1 MIRIII
7 LVAVMVAGLIFGPQ
21 ASGNKGYVLIAL
33 GNYTIE
39 SSVTSAVILAVLFYG
54 ALLIVEWLL
63 GRVFGLRRKT
73 LGWYGSRRRRKANQQ
88 TVAAT
93 LAMAEG
99 HYSQAEKL
107 MIKGASNSDT
117 PLLNYLS
124 AAKAAQARGDD
135 ARRDQ
140 YLQKA
145 QEENPKAEL
154 ALTLTQTQ
162 LQIEQGQYDTALAM
176 LESVY
181 ALNPRH
187 PMVLDQLRQV
197 HLARQDWSALCDL
210 IPALHKVG
218 KLTPKQEE
226 DLLQQAWSGRLQQAA
241 GSLET
246 LKAVWQD
253 LPRKLRLEPE
263 LLACY
268 GDLLR
273 QLGADG
279 EAATLW
285 LEALRKQPMPQLLA
299 RLPKLKLDSYQP
311 LLALLALLQKQQGQP
326 EVDTALAQLY
336 LLAGQLDDAQKLLEQ
351 EVERA
356 PSAAA
361 YHALGQ
367 LMDKRRLTNKAN
379 EYYRQA
385 LELAGI

>member
-7 LVAVMVAGLIFGPQ
+7 LVAVMVSGLIFGPQ

-226 DLLQQAWSGRLQQAA
+226 ELLQQAWSGRLQQAA

-285 LEALRKQPMPQLLA
+285 QEALRKQPMPQLLA

-311 LLALLALLQKQQGQP
+311 LLALLQKQQGQP

-379 EYYRQA
+379 EYYRHA

>member
-88 TVAAT
+88 TIAAT

-241 GSLET
+241 GNLET

-285 LEALRKQPMPQLLA
+285 QEALRKQPMPQLLA

-311 LLALLALLQKQQGQP
+311 LLALLQKQQGQP

-385 LELAGI
+385 LELAGV

>member
-7 LVAVMVAGLIFGPQ
+7 LVAVMVAGLMFGPE

-39 SSVTSAVILAVLFYG
+39 SSVTSAVILAILFYG
-54 ALLIVEWLL
+54 ALLLVEWIL

-99 HYSQAEKL
+99 QYSQAEKL
-107 MIKGASNSDT
+107 LIKGASNSDT

-135 ARRDQ
+135 TRRDQ

-162 LQIEQGQYDTALAM
+162 LQIEQGQYDTALAT

-197 HLARQDWSALCDL
+197 HQARQDWSALCDL
-210 IPALHKVG
+210 IPVLHKVG

-241 GSLET
+241 ESLDT
-246 LKAVWQD
+246 LKATWQE

-263 LLACY
+263 LLVRY
-268 GDLLR
+268 GDMLC

-279 EAATLW
+279 EAVTLW
-285 LEALRKQPMPQLLA
+285 QEALRKQAMPQLLA
-299 RLPKLKLDSYQP
+299 RLPRLKLDNYQP
-311 LLALLALLQKQQGQP
+311 LLTLLQKMQGQP

-336 LLAGQLDDAQKLLEQ
+336 LLSGQLDEAQKLLEQ
-351 EVERA
+351 EVARA

-385 LELAGI
+385 LALAGI

>member
-39 SSVTSAVILAVLFYG
+39 SSVTSAVILAVLFY
-54 ALLIVEWLL
+54 AVLMIVEKLL
-63 GRVFGLRRKT
+63 RRVFGLRSKT
-73 LGWYGSRRRRKANQQ
+73 LGWYGVRRRRKANQQ

-107 MIKGASNSDT
+107 MIKGANNSDT

-124 AAKAAQARGDD
+124 AAKAAQARGDET
-135 ARRDQ
+135 RRDE
-140 YLQKA
+140 YLLKA

-162 LQIEQGQYDTALAM
+162 LQIEQGQFDLALGM

-197 HLARQDWSALCDL
+197 YLARHDWAALCDL
-210 IPALHKVG
+210 IPVLHKVG
-218 KLTPKQEE
+218 KITAPQQESL
-226 DLLQQAWSGRLQQAA
+226 LLQAWMGRLQQTNDN
-241 GSLET
+241 LES
-246 LKAVWQD
+246 LKALWQA

-268 GDLLR
+268 GDQLR
-273 QLGADG
+273 QLGADSD
-279 EAATLW
+279 AATLW
-285 LEALRKQPMPQLLA
+285 QEALRKELMPQLLA
-299 RLPKLKLDSYQP
+299 QLPKLKLDNYQP
-311 LLALLALLQKQQGQP
+311 LLTLLQKQQGQP
-326 EVDTALAQLY
+326 HVDTALGQLY
-336 LLAGQLDDAQKLLEQ
+336 LLAGQLDEAQTLLEQ
-351 EVERA
+351 EVITT

-361 YHALGQ
+361 YQALGQ

-385 LELAGI
+385 LLLAGI

>member
-107 MIKGASNSDT
+107 MLKGASNSDT

-135 ARRDQ
+135 VRRDQ

-197 HLARQDWSALCDL
+197 HLARHDWAALCDL
-210 IPALHKVG
+210 IPTLHKVG

-226 DLLQQAWSGRLQQAA
+226 ELLQQAWNGRLQQAA
-241 GSLET
+241 SKLET
-246 LKAVWQD
+246 LKAVWQE

-263 LLACY
+263 LLASY

-273 QLGADG
+273 GLGADS
-279 EAATLW
+279 EAASLW
-285 LEALRKQPMPQLLA
+285 QEALRKQAMPQLLS
-299 RLPKLKLDSYQP
+299 RLPKLKLDNYQP
-311 LLALLALLQKQQGQP
+311 LLALLQKQQGQP
-326 EVDTALAQLY
+326 EVDNALAQLY
-336 LLAGQLDDAQKLLEQ
+336 LLAGQLDEAQKLLEQ
-351 EVERA
+351 QVEKA
-356 PSAAA
+356 PSAAV

-367 LMDKRRLTNKAN
+367 VMDKRRLTNKAN

>member
-107 MIKGASNSDT
+107 MLKGASNSDT

-135 ARRDQ
+135 VRRDQ

-197 HLARQDWSALCDL
+197 HLARHDWAALCDL
-210 IPALHKVG
+210 IPTLHKVG

-226 DLLQQAWSGRLQQAA
+226 ELLQQAWNGRLQQAA
-241 GSLET
+241 SNLET
-246 LKAVWQD
+246 LKAVWQE

-263 LLACY
+263 LLASY

-273 QLGADG
+273 GLGADS
-279 EAATLW
+279 EAASLW
-285 LEALRKQPMPQLLA
+285 QEALRKQAMPQLLS
-299 RLPKLKLDSYQP
+299 RLPKLKLDNYQP
-311 LLALLALLQKQQGQP
+311 LLALLQKQQGQP
-326 EVDTALAQLY
+326 EVDNALAQLY
-336 LLAGQLDDAQKLLEQ
+336 LLAGQLDEAQKLLEQ
-351 EVERA
+351 QVEKA
-356 PSAAA
+356 PSAAV

-367 LMDKRRLTNKAN
+367 VMDKRRLTNKAN

-385 LELAGI
+385 LDLAGI

>member
-54 ALLIVEWLL
+54 ALLLIEWLL

-73 LGWYGSRRRRKANQQ
+73 QGWYGSRRRRKANQQ

-197 HLARQDWSALCDL
+197 HLARQEWSALCDL

-241 GSLET
+241 SSLET

-253 LPRKLRLEPE
+253 LPRKLRQEPE

-285 LEALRKQPMPQLLA
+285 QEALRKQPMPQLLA
-299 RLPKLKLDSYQP
+299 RLPKLKLDNYQP
-311 LLALLALLQKQQGQP
+311 LLTLLQKQQGQP
-326 EVDTALAQLY
+326 NVDTALAQLY

-351 EVERA
+351 EVVSA

-385 LELAGI
+385 LMLAGI

>member
-54 ALLIVEWLL
+54 VLLIVEWLL

-107 MIKGASNSDT
+107 MIKGANNSDT

-218 KLTPKQEE
+218 RLTPKQEE
-226 DLLQQAWSGRLQQAA
+226 DLLQQAWSGRLQQAV

-285 LEALRKQPMPQLLA
+285 QEALRKQPMPQLLA

-311 LLALLALLQKQQGQP
+311 LLALLQKQQGQP

-385 LELAGI
+385 LELAGV

>member
-39 SSVTSAVILAVLFYG
+39 SSVTSAVLLAVLFYG

-226 DLLQQAWSGRLQQAA
+226 ELLQQAWSGRLQQAA
-241 GSLET
+241 SSLET

-285 LEALRKQPMPQLLA
+285 QEALRKQPMPQLLA

-311 LLALLALLQKQQGQP
+311 LLALLQKQQGQP

>member
-1 MIRIII
+1 MIRLIV
-7 LVAVMVAGLIFGPQ
+7 LVAVMIAGLMFGPE

-33 GNYTIE
+33 GNYTVE

-54 ALLIVEWLL
+54 ALLVIEWLL

-107 MIKGASNSDT
+107 MLKGASNSDT

-135 ARRDQ
+135 VRRDQ

-162 LQIEQGQYDTALAM
+162 LQIEQGQYDTALTM

-197 HLARQDWSALCDL
+197 HLAREDWAALIDL

-226 DLLQQAWSGRLQQAA
+226 DLLHRAWTGRLKAA
-241 GSLET
+241 SDALET
-246 LKAVWQD
+246 LRPVWQD
-253 LPRKLRLEPE
+253 LPRKLRQDPD
-263 LLACY
+263 LLAAY
-268 GDLLR
+268 GDRLR
-273 QLGADG
+273 ELGADS
-279 EAATLW
+279 EAAELW
-285 LEALRKQPMPQLLA
+285 LDALRKQVSPQLLA
-299 RLPKLKLDSYQP
+299 RLPKLKLESYQP
-311 LLALLALLQKQQGQP
+311 VLTLLQKIQDQP
-326 EVDTALAQLY
+326 GVEAALAQIY
-336 LLAGQLDDAQKLLEQ
+336 LLAGQLDQAQRLLEQ
-351 EVERA
+351 EVA
-356 PSAAA
+356 KTPSAAI

-367 LMDKRRLTNKAN
+367 VMDKRRLTNKAN

-385 LELAGI
+385 LALADV

>member
-54 ALLIVEWLL
+54 ALLILEWLL

-107 MIKGASNSDT
+107 MLKGASNSDT

-135 ARRDQ
+135 VRRDQ

-187 PMVLDQLRQV
+187 PMVLDQLRRV

-285 LEALRKQPMPQLLA
+285 QEALRKQPMPQLLA
-299 RLPKLKLDSYQP
+299 RLPKLKLDNYQP
-311 LLALLALLQKQQGQP
+311 LLALLQKQQGQP

>member
-54 ALLIVEWLL
+54 ALLLIEWLL

-73 LGWYGSRRRRKANQQ
+73 QGWYGSRRRRKANQQ

-241 GSLET
+241 SSLET

-285 LEALRKQPMPQLLA
+285 QEALRKQPMPQLLA
-299 RLPKLKLDSYQP
+299 RLPKLKLDNYQP
-311 LLALLALLQKQQGQP
+311 LLALLQKQQGQP
-326 EVDTALAQLY
+326 NVDTALAQLY

-351 EVERA
+351 EVVSA

-385 LELAGI
+385 LVLAGV

>member
-226 DLLQQAWSGRLQQAA
+226 DLLQQAWSGRLRQAA

-285 LEALRKQPMPQLLA
+285 QEALRKQPMPQLLA

-311 LLALLALLQKQQGQP
+311 LLALLQKQQGQP
-326 EVDTALAQLY
+326 EVDNALAQLY

>member
-210 IPALHKVG
+210 IPTLHKVG

-285 LEALRKQPMPQLLA
+285 QEALRKQPMPQLLA

-311 LLALLALLQKQQGQP
+311 LLALLQKQQGQP

>member
-1 MIRIII
+1 MIRLIV
-7 LVAVMVAGLIFGPQ
+7 LVAVMIAGLMFGPE

-33 GNYTIE
+33 GNYTVE

-54 ALLIVEWLL
+54 ALLVIEWLL

-107 MIKGASNSDT
+107 MLKGASNSDT

-135 ARRDQ
+135 VRRDQ

-197 HLARQDWSALCDL
+197 HLAREDWAALIDL
-210 IPALHKVG
+210 IPVLHKVG

-226 DLLQQAWSGRLQQAA
+226 DLLQQAWRGRLNAA
-241 GSLET
+241 SGALET
-246 LKAVWQD
+246 LRPVWQD
-253 LPRKLRLEPE
+253 LPRKLRQDPD
-263 LLACY
+263 LLAAY
-268 GDLLR
+268 GDRLR
-273 QLGADG
+273 ELGADS
-279 EAATLW
+279 EAAELW
-285 LEALRKQPMPQLLA
+285 LDALRKQVSPQLLA
-299 RLPKLKLDSYQP
+299 RLPKLKLESYQP
-311 LLALLALLQKQQGQP
+311 VLTLLQKIQDQP
-326 EVDTALAQLY
+326 GVEAALAQIY
-336 LLAGQLDDAQKLLEQ
+336 LLAGQLDQAQRLLEQ
-351 EVERA
+351 EVA
-356 PSAAA
+356 KTPSAAI

-367 LMDKRRLTNKAN
+367 VMDKRRLTNKAN

-385 LELAGI
+385 LAMADV

>member
-197 HLARQDWSALCDL
+197 HLARKDWSALCDL
-210 IPALHKVG
+210 IPTLHKVG

-285 LEALRKQPMPQLLA
+285 QEALRKQPMPQLLA

-311 LLALLALLQKQQGQP
+311 LLALLQKQQGQP

>member
-1 MIRIII
+1 
-7 LVAVMVAGLIFGPQ
+7 
-21 ASGNKGYVLIAL
+21 
-33 GNYTIE
+33 
-39 SSVTSAVILAVLFYG
+39 
-54 ALLIVEWLL
+54 
-63 GRVFGLRRKT
+63 
-73 LGWYGSRRRRKANQQ
+73 
-88 TVAAT
+88 
-93 LAMAEG
+93 
-99 HYSQAEKL
+99 
-107 MIKGASNSDT
+107 
-117 PLLNYLS
+117 
-124 AAKAAQARGDD
+124 
-135 ARRDQ
+135 
-140 YLQKA
+140 
-145 QEENPKAEL
+145 PKAEL

-226 DLLQQAWSGRLQQAA
+226 DLLQQAWCGRLQQAA

-285 LEALRKQPMPQLLA
+285 QEALRKQPMPQLLA

-311 LLALLALLQKQQGQP
+311 LLTLLQKQQGQP

>member
-226 DLLQQAWSGRLQQAA
+226 ELLQQAWSGRLEQAA

-285 LEALRKQPMPQLLA
+285 QEALRKQPMPQLLA

-311 LLALLALLQKQQGQP
+311 LLALLQKQQGQP

-351 EVERA
+351 QVEKA
-356 PSAAA
+356 PCAAV

-367 LMDKRRLTNKAN
+367 VMDKRRLTNKAN

>member
-226 DLLQQAWSGRLQQAA
+226 ELLQQAWSGRLQQAA
-241 GSLET
+241 SSLET

-285 LEALRKQPMPQLLA
+285 QEALRKQPMPQLLA

-311 LLALLALLQKQQGQP
+311 LLALLQKQQGQP

>member
-7 LVAVMVAGLIFGPQ
+7 LVAAMVAGLIFGPQ

-107 MIKGASNSDT
+107 LIKGASNSDI
-117 PLLNYLS
+117 PLLNYLA

-135 ARRDQ
+135 IRRDH

-197 HLARQDWSALCDL
+197 RLARQEWSALCDL

-218 KLTPKQEE
+218 KLTPQQEE
-226 DLLQQAWSGRLQQAA
+226 DLLQQAWTGRLQQAA

-253 LPRKLRLEPE
+253 LPRKLRLEQA

-285 LEALRKQPMPQLLA
+285 QEALRKQPMPQLLA
-299 RLPKLKLDSYQP
+299 RLPRLKLDNYQP
-311 LLALLALLQKQQGQP
+311 LLALLQKQRGQP

-336 LLAGQLDDAQKLLEQ
+336 LLAGQLDDAQALLEQ
-351 EVERA
+351 EVARA

-385 LELAGI
+385 LALAGI

>member
-99 HYSQAEKL
+99 QYSQAEKL
-107 MIKGASNSDT
+107 LIKGASNSDT

-124 AAKAAQARGDD
+124 AARVAQARGDD
-135 ARRDQ
+135 VRRDH

-154 ALTLTQTQ
+154 ALTLIQTQ
-162 LQIEQGQYDTALAM
+162 LQIEQGQYDSALGR

-181 ALNPRH
+181 ALHPRH

-197 HLARQDWSALCDL
+197 YLAREDWAALIDL
-210 IPALHKVG
+210 APALRKVG
-218 KLTPKQEE
+218 KLTSVQEE
-226 DLLQQAWSGRLQQAA
+226 ALLHQAWIGRLEAA
-241 GSLET
+241 SGALET
-246 LKAVWQD
+246 LRPVWQA
-253 LPRKLRLEPE
+253 LPRKLRQDPE
-263 LLACY
+263 LLANY
-268 GDLLR
+268 GDRLR
-273 QLGADG
+273 RLGADS
-279 EAATLW
+279 EAADLW
-285 LEALRKQPMPQLLA
+285 LEALRKDPSPELFA
-299 RLPKLKLDSYQP
+299 RLPKLRLDDYQP
-311 LLALLALLQKQQGQP
+311 MLTLLKKIQDQP
-326 EVDTALAQLY
+326 GAEAALARIY
-336 LLAGQLDDAQKLLEQ
+336 LLAGQLDEAQRLLEQ
-351 EVERA
+351 EVAKR
-356 PSAAA
+356 PDAAL

-367 LMDKRRLTNKAN
+367 VMDKRRLTNKAN

-385 LELAGI
+385 LQLADV

>member
-311 LLALLALLQKQQGQP
+311 LLALLQKQQGQP

>member
-107 MIKGASNSDT
+107 MLKGASNSDT

-135 ARRDQ
+135 VRRDQ

-197 HLARQDWSALCDL
+197 HLARHDWAALCDL
-210 IPALHKVG
+210 IPTLHKVG

-226 DLLQQAWSGRLQQAA
+226 ELLQQAWNGRLQQAA
-241 GSLET
+241 SNLET
-246 LKAVWQD
+246 LKAVWQE

-263 LLACY
+263 LLASY

-273 QLGADG
+273 GLGADS
-279 EAATLW
+279 EAASLW
-285 LEALRKQPMPQLLA
+285 QETLRKQAMPQLLS
-299 RLPKLKLDSYQP
+299 RLPKLKLDNYQP
-311 LLALLALLQKQQGQP
+311 LLALLQKQQGQP
-326 EVDTALAQLY
+326 EVDNALAQLY
-336 LLAGQLDDAQKLLEQ
+336 LLAGQLDEAQKLLEQ
-351 EVERA
+351 QVEKA
-356 PSAAA
+356 PSAAV

-367 LMDKRRLTNKAN
+367 VMDKRRLTNKAN

>member
-107 MIKGASNSDT
+107 MLKGASNSDT

-135 ARRDQ
+135 VRRDQ

-197 HLARQDWSALCDL
+197 HLARHDWAALCDL
-210 IPALHKVG
+210 IPTLHKVG

-226 DLLQQAWSGRLQQAA
+226 DLLQQAWNGRLQQAA
-241 GSLET
+241 SNLET
-246 LKAVWQD
+246 LKAVWQE

-263 LLACY
+263 LLASY

-273 QLGADG
+273 GLGADS
-279 EAATLW
+279 EAASLW
-285 LEALRKQPMPQLLA
+285 QETLRKQAMPQLLS
-299 RLPKLKLDSYQP
+299 RLPKLKLDNYQP
-311 LLALLALLQKQQGQP
+311 LLALLQKQQGQP
-326 EVDTALAQLY
+326 EVDNALAQLY
-336 LLAGQLDDAQKLLEQ
+336 LLAGQLDEAQKLLEQ
-351 EVERA
+351 QVEKA
-356 PSAAA
+356 PTAAV

-367 LMDKRRLTNKAN
+367 VMDKRRLTNKAN

>member
-7 LVAVMVAGLIFGPQ
+7 LVAVMVAGLMFGPE

-39 SSVTSAVILAVLFYG
+39 SSVTSAVILAILFYG
-54 ALLIVEWLL
+54 ALLLVEWIL

-99 HYSQAEKL
+99 QYSQAEKL
-107 MIKGASNSDT
+107 LIKGASNSDT

-162 LQIEQGQYDTALAM
+162 LQIEQGQYDTALAT

-197 HLARQDWSALCDL
+197 HQARQDWSALCDL
-210 IPALHKVG
+210 IPVLHKVG

-241 GSLET
+241 ESLDT
-246 LKAVWQD
+246 LKATWQE

-263 LLACY
+263 LLVCY
-268 GDLLR
+268 GDMLC

-285 LEALRKQPMPQLLA
+285 QEALRKQAMPQLLA
-299 RLPKLKLDSYQP
+299 RLPRLRLDNYQP
-311 LLALLALLQKQQGQP
+311 LLAQLQKMQGQP

-336 LLAGQLDDAQKLLEQ
+336 LLSGQLDEAQKLLEQ
-351 EVERA
+351 EVARA

-385 LELAGI
+385 LALAGI

>member
-107 MIKGASNSDT
+107 MLKGASNSDT

-135 ARRDQ
+135 VRRDQ

-197 HLARQDWSALCDL
+197 HLARHDWAALCDL
-210 IPALHKVG
+210 IPTLHKVG

-226 DLLQQAWSGRLQQAA
+226 ELLQQAWNGRLQQAA
-241 GSLET
+241 SNLET
-246 LKAVWQD
+246 LKAVWQE

-263 LLACY
+263 LLASY

-273 QLGADG
+273 GLGADS
-279 EAATLW
+279 EAASLW
-285 LEALRKQPMPQLLA
+285 QEALRKQVMPQLLS
-299 RLPKLKLDSYQP
+299 RLPKLKLDNYQP
-311 LLALLALLQKQQGQP
+311 LLALLQKQQGQP
-326 EVDTALAQLY
+326 EVDNALAQLY
-336 LLAGQLDDAQKLLEQ
+336 LLAGQLDEAQKLLEQ
-351 EVERA
+351 QVEKA
-356 PSAAA
+356 PSAAV

-367 LMDKRRLTNKAN
+367 VMDKRRLTNKAN

>member
-226 DLLQQAWSGRLQQAA
+226 ELLQQAWSGRLEQAA

-273 QLGADG
+273 QLSADG

-285 LEALRKQPMPQLLA
+285 QEALRKQPMPQLLA

-311 LLALLALLQKQQGQP
+311 LLALLQKQQGQP

>member
-54 ALLIVEWLL
+54 ALLLIEWLL

-73 LGWYGSRRRRKANQQ
+73 QGWYGSRRRRKANQQ

-197 HLARQDWSALCDL
+197 HLARKDWSALCDL

-241 GSLET
+241 SSLET

-285 LEALRKQPMPQLLA
+285 QEALRKQPMPQLLA
-299 RLPKLKLDSYQP
+299 RLPKLKLDNYQP
-311 LLALLALLQKQQGQP
+311 LLALLQKQQGQP
-326 EVDTALAQLY
+326 HVDTALAQLY

-351 EVERA
+351 EVVSA

-385 LELAGI
+385 LVLAGV

>member
-107 MIKGASNSDT
+107 MLKGASNSDT

-135 ARRDQ
+135 VSRDQ

-197 HLARQDWSALCDL
+197 HLARHDWAALCDL
-210 IPALHKVG
+210 IPTLHKVG

-226 DLLQQAWSGRLQQAA
+226 ELLQQAWNGRLQQAA
-241 GSLET
+241 SNLET
-246 LKAVWQD
+246 LKAVWQE

-263 LLACY
+263 LLASY

-273 QLGADG
+273 GLGADS
-279 EAATLW
+279 EAANLW
-285 LEALRKQPMPQLLA
+285 QEALRKQAMPQLLS
-299 RLPKLKLDSYQP
+299 RLPKLKLDNYQP
-311 LLALLALLQKQQGQP
+311 LLALLQKQQGQP
-326 EVDTALAQLY
+326 EVDNALAQLY
-336 LLAGQLDDAQKLLEQ
+336 LLAGQLDEAQKLLEQ
-351 EVERA
+351 QVDKA
-356 PSAAA
+356 PSAAV

-367 LMDKRRLTNKAN
+367 VMDKRRLTNKAN

>member
-107 MIKGASNSDT
+107 MLKGASNSDT

-135 ARRDQ
+135 VRRDQ

-197 HLARQDWSALCDL
+197 HLARHDWAALCDL
-210 IPALHKVG
+210 IPTLHKVG

-226 DLLQQAWSGRLQQAA
+226 ELLQQAWNGRLQQAA
-241 GSLET
+241 SNLET
-246 LKAVWQD
+246 LKAVWQE

-263 LLACY
+263 LLASY

-273 QLGADG
+273 GLGADS
-279 EAATLW
+279 EAASLW
-285 LEALRKQPMPQLLA
+285 QEALRKQVIPQLLS
-299 RLPKLKLDSYQP
+299 RLPKLKLDNYQP
-311 LLALLALLQKQQGQP
+311 LLALLQKQQGQP
-326 EVDTALAQLY
+326 EVDNALAQLY
-336 LLAGQLDDAQKLLEQ
+336 LLAGQLDEAQKLLEQ
-351 EVERA
+351 QVEKA
-356 PSAAA
+356 PSAAV

-367 LMDKRRLTNKAN
+367 VMDKRRLTNKAN

-385 LELAGI
+385 LDLAGI

>member
-253 LPRKLRLEPE
+253 LPRKLRLKPE

-285 LEALRKQPMPQLLA
+285 QEALRNQPMPQLLA

-311 LLALLALLQKQQGQP
+311 LLALLQKQQGQP
-326 EVDTALAQLY
+326 EEDTALAQLY

>member
-54 ALLIVEWLL
+54 VLLIVEWLL

-218 KLTPKQEE
+218 RLTPKQEE
-226 DLLQQAWSGRLQQAA
+226 DLLQQAWSGRLQQAV

-285 LEALRKQPMPQLLA
+285 QEALRKQPMPQLLA
-299 RLPKLKLDSYQP
+299 RLPKLKLDSYQT
-311 LLALLALLQKQQGQP
+311 LLALLQKQQGQP

-385 LELAGI
+385 LELAGV

>member
-226 DLLQQAWSGRLQQAA
+226 ELLQQAWSGRLQQAA

-285 LEALRKQPMPQLLA
+285 QEALRKQPMPQLLA

-311 LLALLALLQKQQGQP
+311 LLALLQKQQGQP

-385 LELAGI
+385 LELELAGV

>member
-1 MIRIII
+1 MIRLIV
-7 LVAVMVAGLIFGPQ
+7 LVAAMVAGLIFGPQ
-21 ASGNKGYVLIAL
+21 ASGNKGYVLISL
-33 GNYTIE
+33 GNYTVE

-107 MIKGASNSDT
+107 MLKGASNSDT

-135 ARRDQ
+135 VRRDQ

-197 HLARQDWSALCDL
+197 HLAREDWAALIDL
-210 IPALHKVG
+210 IPVLHKVG

-226 DLLQQAWSGRLQQAA
+226 DLLQQAWRGRLNAA
-241 GSLET
+241 SGALET
-246 LKAVWQD
+246 LRPIWQE
-253 LPRKLRLEPE
+253 LPRKLRQDPD
-263 LLACY
+263 LLAAY
-268 GDLLR
+268 GDRLR
-273 QLGADG
+273 QLGADN
-279 EAATLW
+279 EAAELW
-285 LEALRKQPMPQLLA
+285 LDALRKQVSPQLLA

-311 LLALLALLQKQQGQP
+311 MLTLLQKIQDQP
-326 EVDTALAQLY
+326 GVDAALAQVY
-336 LLAGQLDDAQKLLEQ
+336 LLAGQLDDAQRLLEQ
-351 EVERA
+351 EVTKA
-356 PSAAA
+356 PNAAV

-367 LMDKRRLTNKAN
+367 VMDKRRLTNKAN

-385 LELAGI
+385 LQLADV

>member
-1 MIRIII
+1 MIRLIV
-7 LVAVMVAGLIFGPQ
+7 LVAAMVAGLIFGPQ
-21 ASGNKGYVLIAL
+21 ASGNKGYVLISL
-33 GNYTIE
+33 GNYTVE

-107 MIKGASNSDT
+107 MLKGASNSDT

-135 ARRDQ
+135 VRRDQ

-197 HLARQDWSALCDL
+197 HQAREDWAALIDL
-210 IPALHKVG
+210 IPVLHKVG

-226 DLLQQAWSGRLQQAA
+226 DLLQQAWRGRLNAA
-241 GSLET
+241 SGALET
-246 LKAVWQD
+246 LRPIWQE
-253 LPRKLRLEPE
+253 LPRKLRQDPD
-263 LLACY
+263 LLAAY
-268 GDLLR
+268 GDRLR
-273 QLGADG
+273 QLGADN
-279 EAATLW
+279 EAAELW
-285 LEALRKQPMPQLLA
+285 LDALRKQVSPQLLA

-311 LLALLALLQKQQGQP
+311 MLTLLQKIQDQP
-326 EVDTALAQLY
+326 GVDATLAQVY
-336 LLAGQLDDAQKLLEQ
+336 LLAGQLDDAQRLLEQ
-351 EVERA
+351 EAAKA
-356 PSAAA
+356 PNAAV

-367 LMDKRRLTNKAN
+367 VMDKRRLTNKAN

-385 LELAGI
+385 LQLADV